1 MYKEQ
6 TGPLINK
13 LPKGLATKKRVRVRV
28 SQTRDGVPGGGRA
41 RRGVGVCERGSAR
54 ETEYGAREKER

>member
-13 LPKGLATKKRVRVRV
+13 LPKGLATKKGLGLGLGLGGPEQVVKLLR
-28 SQTRDGVPGGGRA
+28 QGGAEGRDV
-41 RRGVGVCERGSAR
+41 
-54 ETEYGAREKER
+54 K